1 MRHGNPHPFRHVMS
15 WLVIIMRHE
24 RRIYGHRRPMWSL
37 IIINTVAILSRP
49 DTKPIFRAGK
59 LNRGAAVRR
68 NADIQEEVTPFH
80 LPCCR
85 DHAIRAQLA
94 DFAMRDAA
102 ARNRLYNDLLPA
114 WSAASNTAH
123 HGVHPMGN

>member
-1 MRHGNPHPFRHVMS
+1 MENPYPFSHIMS

-24 RRIYGHRRPMWSL
+24 RRIYGHRRPVRSL
-37 IIINTVAILSRP
+37 ITIDTVAILSRP
-49 DTKPIFRAGK
+49 DSKPIIRTGK
-59 LNRGAAVRR
+59 LNRGAAVRW
-68 NADIQEEVTPFH
+68 NADIQEEVTTFH

-85 DHAIRAQLA
+85 DHAIRAQMT
-94 DFAMRDAA
+94 DFAMRDAS
-102 ARNRLYNDLLPA
+102 ARNRLDDDLLPA